1 MIMKSDSVQLT
12 EGQVEFLMSKFK
24 IQDPN
29 EAIDFLIE
37 MMVLENVDP
46 MDMKRYI
53 LKMMQKDLIGLGNK

>member
-1 MIMKSDSVQLT
+1 MKSDSVQLT